1 MLTGK
6 FPVFTHLDK
15 INGECQGRL
24 AQSGERRVRNAE
36 VVGSSPMSS
45 TISLVYVI
53 DIVWFT

>member
-1 MLTGK
+1 M
-6 FPVFTHLDK
+6 HLDR